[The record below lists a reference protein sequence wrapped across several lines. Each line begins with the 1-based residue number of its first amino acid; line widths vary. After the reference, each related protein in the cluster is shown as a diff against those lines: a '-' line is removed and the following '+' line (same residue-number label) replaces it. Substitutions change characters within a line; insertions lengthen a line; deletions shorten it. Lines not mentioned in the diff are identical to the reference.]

1 MQNEKMNENKNPRKI
16 LYILLSV
23 LIAVGFWIY
32 VDEYGNN
39 GTPRIVERKIMD
51 IPIEY
56 IGEELLVERGLMLLE
71 SGTSETV
78 DLTLEGARRLV
89 TALDRSNVRVVANLS
104 EVSTAGMQTVSY
116 SIAYSDGKFSGGSVK
131 EVERSISRAT
141 VNISELSK
149 KTLDIHCDL
158 VGNVADGYS
167 AGQVQLSQD
176 TVEIRGQT
184 ADIVPASY
192 AKVVLNI
199 GTDAVKSV
207 KEMLTLQFYDEND
220 RLLNSNG
227 IFAAETRVM
236 ATLPVYVTKEVKL
249 GMGFKEHPGAR
260 TENLDFALSPSS
272 IMVSGE
278 ADKLWNVDTIV
289 VGEFDLLDLLGNDS
303 VTHAYSI
310 LIPDGCQNLSGVT
323 RATLEVKFKDMKIA
337 RVPTSTFQ
345 YENMPINK
353 KVTVLSE
360 DLTVRIFG
368 KAADVDAVTGE
379 NISVIANLSDY
390 SGASGTYTVPVA
402 IDVVAD
408 GDIGVS
414 GTYEIKINIA
424 EEAEE
429 ENPSQAQQE

>member
-1 MQNEKMNENKNPRKI
+1 MENESKSPRKVV
-16 LYILLSV
+16 YILLSL
-23 LIAVGFWIY
+23 LIAIGFWMY
-32 VDEYGNN
+32 VDENGNN
-39 GTPRIVERKIMD
+39 GSPRVVEQKVTE

-56 IGEELLVERGLMLLE
+56 IGESQLSERGLMLLE
-71 SGTSETV
+71 TGTSTTV

-89 TALDRSNVRVVANLS
+89 TALDRSKIRILANLS
-104 EVSTAGMQTVSY
+104 EVTTAGIQTIGYTVT
-116 SIAYSDGKFSGGSVK
+116 YSDGKFSGDAIK
-131 EVERSISRAT
+131 EIERSISRAT

-149 KTLDIHCDL
+149 KTVEVRCDL

-167 AGQVQLSQD
+167 AGQIQMSQE

-184 ADIVPASY
+184 ADIEPVSY
-192 AKVVLNI
+192 AKVTLNI
-199 GTDAVKSV
+199 GKDAVKSFSEALV
-207 KEMLTLQFYDEND
+207 CQFYDKNGNVIENEK
-220 RLLNSNG
+220 
-227 IFAAETRVM
+227 IYAAENRILV
-236 ATLPVYVTKEVKL
+236 TLPVYVTKEVKL
-249 GMGFKEHPGAR
+249 AMGFKEHPGAR
-260 TENLDFALSPSS
+260 IENLDFELSPAS
-272 IMVSGE
+272 ITVSGE

-323 RATLEVKFKDMKIA
+323 RATLEIKFKDIKTA
-337 RVPTSTFQ
+337 RVSTSLFQ

-353 KVTVLSE
+353 TVTVLSE

-368 KAADVDAVTGE
+368 TTEAVDAVTGE
-379 NISVIANLSDY
+379 NITVIADLSDY

-402 IDVVAD
+402 IDVMAD

-424 EEAEE
+424 EELPEE
-429 ENPSQAQQE
+429 ESPESDQQE